1 MGKYKMSEFFI
12 YQKRNLIGYTLV
24 ALGLIGALIFISLF
38 LPGGITNSEIQS
50 VLKSNSIYIL
60 DYWSM
65 DVINLPYHLLQHTSF
80 YFLGISIF
88 SIKLPSIILAFLS
101 AAGMVLLLKQWFK
114 TNIAVLASLIAITT
128 SQFLFIAQN
137 GTSDILYLFWP
148 VWIIYVASLI
158 PTIKKF
164 RKFYI
169 AILFILASLSLYTPL
184 SIYIII
190 VIAAAILIHPHL
202 RYLIKQLSR
211 LELIGGLIITL
222 TLISPL
228 IYAIYKTP
236 SLCLT
241 LLGIPTTWPNIGSN
255 LSSLTTQYFSF
266 ANPGG
271 TTMITPFFELGSIL
285 LIALGAYF
293 VLINRSTAKNYLVI
307 LWIILLI
314 PIIILNPKYT
324 TFTFLPLVLLL
335 ASGLNGLLSHWYG
348 LFPRNPYARIGGLI
362 PVVILVT
369 FLVFSGV
376 NRYVYE
382 YRYNP
387 NMVSNFNKDLL
398 LIPNNTKNIVVTD
411 KELAFYNVI
420 SKYNKKL
427 TIATKPISDTFL
439 ATRDAKQ
446 SFTGYEIVRIIT
458 SPNMNNSDRLY
469 IYKK

>member
-1 MGKYKMSEFFI
+1 MGKYKISEFFI
-12 YQKRNLIGYTLV
+12 YRKRNLIGYTLV
-24 ALGLIGALIFISLF
+24 TLSLIGVLIFISLF

-88 SIKLPSIILAFLS
+88 SIKLPSLILAFLS
-101 AAGMVLLLKQWFK
+101 AVGMILLLKQWFK
-114 TNIAVLASLIAITT
+114 INIAVLTSLIAITT

-158 PTIKKF
+158 PTIKKL

-169 AILFILASLSLYTPL
+169 VILFILATLSLYTPL
-184 SIYIII
+184 SIYVII

-241 LLGIPTTWPNIGSN
+241 LLGIPTTWPNIESN
-255 LSSLTTQYFSF
+255 LSSLTTQYFNF

-293 VLINRSTAKNYLVI
+293 VLINRSTAKNYLLI

-398 LIPNNTKNIVVTD
+398 LIPKSAKNIVVAN
-411 KELAFYNVI
+411 KELAFYKVI
-420 SKYNKKL
+420 SKYDKSL
-427 TIATKPISDTFL
+427 TISTKPISDTFL

-458 SPNMNNSDRLY
+458 SSNMNNSDRLY